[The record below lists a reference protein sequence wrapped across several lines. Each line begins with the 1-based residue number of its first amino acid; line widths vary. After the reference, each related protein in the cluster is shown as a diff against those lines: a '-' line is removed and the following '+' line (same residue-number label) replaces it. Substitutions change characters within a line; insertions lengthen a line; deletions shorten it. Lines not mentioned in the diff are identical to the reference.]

1 MVHRINIFLLSI
13 SLVIVQ
19 IFTMNQALAGAAEK
33 WEIVENVYDKS
44 KNTVNVTAKKIGQQA
59 ANSGSYKV
67 QIPVSASTLGKSVK
81 MMMWT
86 GLAVAGVQAMLEGIG
101 WIIDEG
107 SKVIKRP
114 VPVDPNPASP
124 SNSFYYALPYGGF
137 DTIHFSTPDAACRG
151 GYDMG
156 LGNSTKDTYP
166 DYSHTNGTQCFT
178 KMKDRDITFH
188 FANVQ
193 KYPNP
198 NYDPS
203 QAPTEPYEYLSDS
216 ALGDEI
222 LGKGENKTPLPAAI
236 TDAYSP
242 NNPVSNAP
250 APKQTADA
258 LDNANPQPDKEPA
271 GDTAPKPNVDTDGD
285 GIPDTYDPN
294 APPLGDKFQLPN
306 FCEWA
311 PSVCDF
317 FTVQKQDNKEIKE
330 NQKLDTEQNKTFF
343 DSVKEW
349 FDWTKED
356 ANYPDSQ
363 EVEINQTIPVVPNT
377 SYFSWGAYCPFTAG
391 SQTISIENTSAGID
405 YDLTSWCELASDIR
419 PFVLAAG
426 ALMSFLIAAGV
437 VMGRDD

>member
-1 MVHRINIFLLSI
+1 MKGADVASSLPHRQLRN
-13 SLVIVQ
+13 
-19 IFTMNQALAGAAEK
+19 
-33 WEIVENVYDKS
+33 
-44 KNTVNVTAKKIGQQA
+44 
-59 ANSGSYKV
+59 
-67 QIPVSASTLGKSVK
+67 
-81 MMMWT
+81 
-86 GLAVAGVQAMLEGIG
+86 
-101 WIIDEG
+101 
-107 SKVIKRP
+107 
-114 VPVDPNPASP
+114 
-124 SNSFYYALPYGGF
+124 
-137 DTIHFSTPDAACRG
+137 
-151 GYDMG
+151 
-156 LGNSTKDTYP
+156 
-166 DYSHTNGTQCFT
+166 
-178 KMKDRDITFH
+178 
-188 FANVQ
+188 
-193 KYPNP
+193 
-198 NYDPS
+198 
-203 QAPTEPYEYLSDS
+203 
-216 ALGDEI
+216 
-222 LGKGENKTPLPAAI
+222 
-236 TDAYSP
+236 
-242 NNPVSNAP
+242 
-250 APKQTADA
+250 
-258 LDNANPQPDKEPA
+258 DKEPA

-294 APPLGDKFQLPN
+294 APSLGDKFQLPN

-363 EVEINQTIPVVPNT
+363 QVEINQTIPVVPNT

-405 YDLTSWCELASDIR
+405 YDLTSWCQLASDIR

>member
-1 MVHRINIFLLSI
+1 MVHRINVFLLSI

-33 WEIVENVYDKS
+33 WELVENVYDKS

-67 QIPVSASTLGKSVK
+67 QVPVSASDLGGTVK
-81 MMMWT
+81 RMLW
-86 GLAVAGVQAMLEGIG
+86 AGVAISAVTALVNGVG
-101 WIIDEG
+101 WIIDTG
-107 SKVIKRP
+107 SKTIKKPKDTSPDLPTFEYVWTNGYDSKYYQSSFDAASAFLVVLKRNNSDLIRLGSLTIVNINQVKYDVVRTNGSSYSQYISVNRTKNP
-114 VPVDPNPASP
+114 KYNPAQEP
-124 SNSFYYALPYGGF
+124 QF
-137 DTIHFSTPDAACRG
+137 DIISDSQ
-151 GYDMG
+151 
-156 LGNSTKDTYP
+156 LGN
-166 DYSHTNGTQCFT
+166 
-178 KMKDRDITFH
+178 
-188 FANVQ
+188 
-193 KYPNP
+193 
-198 NYDPS
+198 
-203 QAPTEPYEYLSDS
+203 
-216 ALGDEI
+216 EI
-222 LGKGENKTPLPAAI
+222 LGNGTEPNSKPTPVPEII
-236 TDAYSP
+236 TSAYSP
-242 NNPVSNAP
+242 NNPVSDAP
-250 APKQTADA
+250 APKATNDA
-258 LDNANPQPDKEPA
+258 LNSANPQPEKEP
-271 GDTAPKPNVDTDGD
+271 DGKSETEKEKD
-285 GIPDTYDPN
+285 ENGVET
-294 APPLGDKFQLPN
+294 GKETSKFQLPN

-363 EVEINQTIPVVPNT
+363 EVEIDKTIPVVPNT